1 MPAKVDLGHIGV
13 IPPFSAV
20 LANDGLDIHN
30 LTSEQTE
37 AKWAEYDQL
46 VWLRIQELRRSR
58 DFPGSPGQLNQILA
72 ELTIQTHLGAEWVE
86 RNIIHPESTGSAG
99 NYLSYGPHSLYMVLS
114 RHRVQE
120 LGRRL
125 YQMQSYPWFDAV
137 VGALRTR
144 DLSGVAFE
152 LDVLWALQI
161 VSPYVETRRESGV
174 RGSDYDAFALMGRH
188 LVPVEVKAKDD
199 ATLWSLKTVIN
210 TVKHAGSNC
219 RRET

>member
-1 MPAKVDLGHIGV
+1 VPAKVDLGHIGV

-144 DLSGVAFE
+144 DQVGLSSNSTCCGHFRLSARTWRLDARVASGAATTMPSHS
-152 LDVLWALQI
+152 WADI
-161 VSPYVETRRESGV
+161 
-174 RGSDYDAFALMGRH
+174 
-188 LVPVEVKAKDD
+188 
-199 ATLWSLKTVIN
+199 
-210 TVKHAGSNC
+210 
-219 RRET
+219 